1 MTTSDKYIIAFLVHE
16 ATHILQRLSLQFE
29 FEKTYYKLIFKK
41 KDVKYKLLKI
51 PYIKE
56 NWISNPDGL
65 NGEWLYKIN
74 DVYICPLFQ
83 LNDKGDHDNKFVKF
97 DKNFEIIGDVQ
108 DIKDCKEYRNF
119 NNYKIGQ
126 NDHHTKYLDHIFNT
140 LLTINKFILRRVF
153 HVSLFSFV

>member
-97 DKNFEIIGDVQ
+97 DNNFEIIGGVQ
-108 DIKDCKEYRNF
+108 DIKDCKEYKNF

-126 NDHHTKYLDHIFNT
+126 NDHPHEIFGSYFQYIVN
-140 LLTINKFILRRVF
+140 NK
-153 HVSLFSFV
+153 

>member
-1 MTTSDKYIIAFLVHE
+1 MKNEYF
-16 ATHILQRLSLQFE
+16 
-29 FEKTYYKLIFKK
+29 FEKRC
-41 KDVKYKLLKI
+41 
-51 PYIKE
+51 KE

-126 NDHHTKYLDHIFNT
+126 NDHPHEIFGSYFQYIVN
-140 LLTINKFILRRVF
+140 NK
-153 HVSLFSFV
+153 